1 MRIQQRYLK
10 TAKAKVSISV
20 GRGKTKTVVLNK
32 NLDQTNTRAQTQAII
47 PNIIHSMDS
56 SHLILI
62 LNKIINQNNHN
73 NPVISIHD
81 CFGCLPNNMIELENL
96 VKLEFINL
104 YSKSEFLENFNN
116 DLINVLDKNKICYE
130 INKAEH
136 KVYIYLD
143 KNSEYKHPI
152 ISLNKN
158 KKLEPICFWL
168 PPKVGNLNLEHIKI
182 SNYLIT

>member
-1 MRIQQRYLK
+1 MISSKWFKIQQRYLK
-10 TAKAKVSISV
+10 TAKAKVSISI

-32 NLDQTNTRAQTQAII
+32 KLDKTNTRAQTQAII

-56 SHLILI
+56 AHLILI
-62 LNKIINQNNHN
+62 LNKIVNQNNTN

-81 CFGCLPNNMIELENL
+81 CFGTLPNNMISLENL

-104 YSKSEFLENFNN
+104 YSKKEFLENFNN
-116 DLINVLDKNKICYE
+116 DLINILDKNKIYYE
-130 INKAEH
+130 INKLEH

-143 KNSEYKHPI
+143 RNNDYKNTT

-158 KKLEPICFWL
+158 KKLEPIVF
-168 PPKVGNLNLEHIKI
+168 
-182 SNYLIT
+182 